1 MLSIILG
8 FVFFCLVVWCFF
20 ALAACGL
27 LQALAFGASILIGI
41 GILAFANTG
50 LLTSILGLAF
60 IVLPFWITS
69 DDYISD
75 N

>member
-8 FVFFCLVVWCFF
+8 FLFFCLVVWCFF

-27 LQALAFGASILIGI
+27 LQILAFAASLLIGI

-69 DDYISD
+69 DYLSD

>member
-8 FVFFCLVVWCFF
+8 FVFFCLVGWCVF

-27 LQALAFGASILIGI
+27 LQILLFAASILIGLV
-41 GILAFANTG
+41 ILACANGG
-50 LLTSILGLAF
+50 LLMSILGLAF
-60 IVLPFWITS
+60 IVGPFWITS
-69 DDYISD
+69 DLSD